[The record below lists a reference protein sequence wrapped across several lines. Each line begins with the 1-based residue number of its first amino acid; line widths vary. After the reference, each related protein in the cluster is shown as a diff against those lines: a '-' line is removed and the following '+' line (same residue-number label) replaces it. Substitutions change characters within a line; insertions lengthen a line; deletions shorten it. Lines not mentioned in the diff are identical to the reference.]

1 MFQHG
6 GPTEADVA
14 CAETFCN
21 DFCETGLANVGR
33 VEKRPKIDKNLYEVE
48 IVDVNKERKQMKIHL
63 AGFSEEFD
71 EWRDYDCEGDYSNK

>member
-14 CAETFCN
+14 CAE
-21 DFCETGLANVGR
+21 R
-33 VEKRPKIDKNLYEVE
+33 VTISVRPALRMLVEWKNDKNLYEVE
-48 IVDVNKERKQMKIHL
+48 IIDVNKERKQMKIHL